1 MAPMRGLSRAI
12 VCVAATIIAI
22 RFALHQRS
30 VGESTTEPAKPT
42 VRAQPVRAQPSQHT
56 TDAPPPPK
64 KKKKVA
70 VFYNV
75 YAPPRPHNRTCTSSK
90 TWHKDGEPEGKESNI
105 VQLARRLTTTQRLL
119 PIFAPHLHR
128 PVVPAGPAV
137 AQLLEGVEFAR
148 VHEVGDD
155 HGS

>member
-42 VRAQPVRAQPSQHT
+42 VRAQPVRAQPRQNT
-56 TDAPPPPK
+56 TDAPPLK
-64 KKKKVA
+64 RKKVA

-75 YAPPRPHNRTCTSSK
+75 YAPPRPHNRTCTSNK
-90 TWHKDGEPEGKESNI
+90 TWHNGS
-105 VQLARRLTTTQRLL
+105 
-119 PIFAPHLHR
+119 
-128 PVVPAGPAV
+128 PVS
-137 AQLLEGVEFAR
+137 LR
-148 VHEVGDD
+148 VR
-155 HGS
+155 

>member
-12 VCVAATIIAI
+12 MCVAATIIAI

-42 VRAQPVRAQPSQHT
+42 VRAQPVRAQPRQNT

-75 YAPPRPHNRTCTSSK
+75 YAPPRPHNRMCTSSK
-90 TWHKDGEPEGKESNI
+90 TWHKDGEPDKNCAWIGSSPK
-105 VQLARRLTTTQRLL
+105 LAARRCLTTSRSAITACGCECANVSTIRAAE
-119 PIFAPHLHR
+119 IVDDRHR
-128 PVVPAGPAV
+128 
-137 AQLLEGVEFAR
+137 R
-148 VHEVGDD
+148 TR
-155 HGS
+155 GSSRTT